1 MTLILWQRSSYL
13 TSSCCVDLKQKG
25 CQLFLHPKMG
35 LLEINKKKCFSGL
48 QPWHATCKCPHRRGR
63 RNVLN
68 GWEKEV
74 ARVMVNKELIESPNY
89 SGFSLSEL

>member
-35 LLEINKKKCFSGL
+35 LLEINKKNAFQGCNHGMA
-48 QPWHATCKCPHRRGR
+48 H
-63 RNVLN
+63 
-68 GWEKEV
+68 
-74 ARVMVNKELIESPNY
+74 VNAHTEGE
-89 SGFSLSEL
+89 GEMF